1 MCSLCAALGG
11 SRYWTDA
18 AGRDAFAGDG
28 RKVTLRAERERRVA
42 FLDRLLGHYGLSI
55 RDFGGNSYVLMDRR
69 GRRENVY
76 NLAGMWPQVEAM
88 AATQVDPLDAALLE
102 RLAAGSNA
110 T

>member
-18 AGRDAFAGDG
+18 AGNTAFSHDG
-28 RKVTLRAERERRVA
+28 RKVTLRAERMRRVA
-42 FLDRLLGHYGLSI
+42 FLDLILGHYGLSV
-55 RDFGGNSYVLMDRR
+55 RDWGGNSYVLMDRR

-76 NLAGMWPQVEAM
+76 NLAGIWTLVDEMS
-88 AATQVDPLDAALLE
+88 AADCDPLDPELLARLQAA
-102 RLAAGSNA
+102 